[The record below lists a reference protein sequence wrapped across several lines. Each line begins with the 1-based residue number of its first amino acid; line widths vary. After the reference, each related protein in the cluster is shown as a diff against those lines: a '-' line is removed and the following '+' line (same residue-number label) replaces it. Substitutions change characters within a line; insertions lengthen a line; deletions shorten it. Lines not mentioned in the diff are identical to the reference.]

1 MFLDKFVLKFQSTSE
16 NVMSKLFLLNLNTI
30 NMCSFPVHNIKSLV
44 DRCFG
49 VRISHPL
56 HLHHHLLHPDSLPVL
71 LPTPVPLPLLP
82 LPLHVSLS
90 PPLYHL
96 CWSNN
101 QCNLIR
107 VLWLDLWGLRDK
119 DDSDKDQRSKV
130 CCRTPKIQEITVRYI
145 YDTGN
150 ILNSIIPVLY
160 QSIVTCMHE
169 FNYAIVLRIIL
180 YPRYQHTR
188 A

>member
-1 MFLDKFVLKFQSTSE
+1 MFLDKFVSKFQSTSE
-16 NVMSKLFLLNLNTI
+16 KVMSMLFLLNLNTI

-96 CWSNN
+96 
-101 QCNLIR
+101 
-107 VLWLDLWGLRDK
+107 
-119 DDSDKDQRSKV
+119 
-130 CCRTPKIQEITVRYI
+130 T
-145 YDTGN
+145 
-150 ILNSIIPVLY
+150 LY
-160 QSIVTCMHE
+160 PLSLSLSSLL
-169 FNYAIVLRIIL
+169 FLFLSRIICSF
-180 YPRYQHTR
+180 QS
-188 A
+188 